1 MDPDGPHATTDAGS
15 TVETPSD
22 RILTVPNLLSFL
34 RLLLVPVFVWLL
46 LFAEANGWAF
56 VVLLVSGFSDW
67 ADGKLAR
74 LLNQSSRLGALLD
87 PAADRLYMIVIPI
100 GLGIRDIVPWW
111 MIAILLARDL
121 LLLASVPLLRT
132 RGMTALPVTYVGKA
146 ATFSL
151 MYGFP
156 FVLGGQLDGLFGDIM
171 HPIGWAFLV
180 WGIGMYLWSFAQY
193 WWQTVLVLRQ
203 MPRVGSRMPRVGG

>member
-1 MDPDGPHATTDAGS
+1 MDPDGPSATTDA
-15 TVETPSD
+15 PSD
-22 RILTVPNLLSFL
+22 RVLTVPNLLSFL

-46 LFAEANGWAF
+46 LFVEADGWAF

-121 LLLASVPLLRT
+121 LLLASVPLLRS

-180 WGIGMYLWSFAQY
+180 WGIGMYLWSFVQY

-203 MPRVGSRMPRVGG
+203 MPRVGSPMPRVGG

>member
-1 MDPDGPHATTDAGS
+1 MDPDGPAATADA
-15 TVETPSD
+15 PSD

-46 LFAEANGWAF
+46 LFAEADGWAF

-121 LLLASVPLLRT
+121 LLLASVPLLRS

-180 WGIGMYLWSFAQY
+180 WGIGMYLWSFVQY

-203 MPRVGSRMPRVGG
+203 MPRVGSPMPRVGG